1 MCGIAGMIDL
11 AGKRPVPEGSI
22 QRMAWALLHRGPD
35 EEGFLVRPGLALA
48 ARRLSIV
55 GLADGQ
61 QPVSNEDR
69 SISVVFNGELFD
81 YVERREELKAR
92 GHKFVTHCDTEL
104 IPHLWEDYG
113 EKMWE
118 RLRGQ
123 FAIALWDERKRQLQL
138 GRDRFG
144 IAPLFWTKQ
153 NDWLLFASEIKGLLA
168 SGMVP
173 VRPDRRGIDHVFTFS
188 AMPGP
193 RTCFEGVQLLP
204 PGHFLSIS
212 PANGN
217 GASAVVQERAFWEM
231 DFPDQGAEERGENPK
246 RLVDE
251 FQDLL
256 LQAVEERLRADVP
269 VGAYLS
275 GGVDSSMILA
285 LACKLKGPA
294 INTYTVRVR
303 EPELDE
309 LDAASL
315 SAQHIGAKPPIVQDF
330 RDEDAL
336 VTYPKLITAAE
347 VPVIDTAC
355 AALLQLSGRV
365 HRCGQ
370 KVVLTG
376 EGADEW
382 LVGYPWYKAAKLMG
396 YLDLIP
402 GLGLSNVARIAYLRA
417 NKVPYFPNAWRQE
430 VENSVGGSNAW
441 IDAYGLLAI
450 SKLRFYSESM
460 GETLARTNP
469 WTELGFPVERARRW
483 DPLHRG
489 VWIAAR
495 VLLAGHLLQA
505 KGDRVAMHSSV
516 EVRYPF
522 LDEDVFDFL
531 AKLHPRW
538 RLRGFRD
545 KHLLRLLAERW
556 VPKSVAR
563 RHKVIF
569 RAPLDS
575 FHMEPEPPFVA
586 ELLSEGSLRKT
597 GYFDSAA
604 VARWRND
611 FRKMRAGSLPRLSVE
626 MGLMAVA
633 ATQLWHHLFMG
644 GGLADLPE
652 WSAVPTPAAIEA
664 GAGSTPIPL
673 TKS

>member
-1 MCGIAGMIDL
+1 
-11 AGKRPVPEGSI
+11 S
-22 QRMAWALLHRGPD
+22 
-35 EEGFLVRPGLALA
+35 
-48 ARRLSIV
+48 
-55 GLADGQ
+55 
-61 QPVSNEDR
+61 
-69 SISVVFNGELFD
+69 
-81 YVERREELKAR
+81 
-92 GHKFVTHCDTEL
+92 
-104 IPHLWEDYG
+104 
-113 EKMWE
+113 
-118 RLRGQ
+118 
-123 FAIALWDERKRQLQL
+123 
-138 GRDRFG
+138 
-144 IAPLFWTKQ
+144 
-153 NDWLLFASEIKGLLA
+153 
-168 SGMVP
+168 
-173 VRPDRRGIDHVFTFS
+173 
-188 AMPGP
+188 
-193 RTCFEGVQLLP
+193 
-204 PGHFLSIS
+204 
-212 PANGN
+212 
-217 GASAVVQERAFWEM
+217 
-231 DFPDQGAEERGENPK
+231 
-246 RLVDE
+246 
-251 FQDLL
+251 
-256 LQAVEERLRADVP
+256 
-269 VGAYLS
+269 YLS

-285 LACKLKGPA
+285 LACRLKGPA
-294 INTYTVRVR
+294 INTYTVRVH

-315 SAQHIGAKPPIVQDF
+315 SARHIGAKPPIVQDF

-336 VTYPKLITAAE
+336 ATYPKLITAAE
-347 VPVIDTAC
+347 APVIDTAC

-365 HRCGQ
+365 HTCGQ

-402 GLGLSNVARIAYLRA
+402 GLGLSNVARNVYLHV
-417 NKVPYFPNAWRQE
+417 NKVPHFPNAWRRE
-430 VENSVGGSNAW
+430 VENSVGGPNAW
-441 IDAYGLLAI
+441 IDAYGMLAI

-460 GETLARTNP
+460 HETLGHTNP
-469 WTELGFPVERARRW
+469 WTELNFPVDRAKRW

-575 FHMEPEPPFVA
+575 FHMEPEPLFVA
-586 ELLSEGSLRKT
+586 QLLSEESLRKT

-604 VARWRND
+604 VARWRTD
-611 FRKMRAGSLPRLSVE
+611 FRKMHAGSLPRLSVE

-633 ATQLWHHLFMG
+633 GTQLWHHLFMG
-644 GGLADLPE
+644 GGLADLPQ
-652 WSAVPTPAAIEA
+652 WSAVPTPAAVEA
-664 GAGSTPIPL
+664 GAGSTAIPV

>member
-1 MCGIAGMIDL
+1 MCGIAGIIDL
-11 AGKRPVPEGSI
+11 AGQRLVPEGSI
-22 QRMAWALLHRGPD
+22 QRMARALLHRGPD
-35 EEGFLVRPGLALA
+35 EEGFLVQPGLALA
-48 ARRLSIV
+48 SRRLSIV

-61 QPVSNEDR
+61 QPVANEDR
-69 SISVVFNGELFD
+69 SVFVVFNGELFD
-81 YVERREELKAR
+81 YIERQAELKER
-92 GHKFVTHCDTEL
+92 GHKLVTHCDTEI
-104 IPHLWEDYG
+104 IPHLWEDYR

-123 FAIALWDERKRQLQL
+123 FAIALWDEPRRQLHL

-144 IAPLFWTKQ
+144 IAPLFWTQ
-153 NDWLLFASEIKGLLA
+153 QGDWLLFASEIKGLLA

-173 VRPDRRGIDHVFTFS
+173 ARPDRRGIDHVFTFS
-188 AMPGP
+188 AVPGP
-193 RTCFEGVQLLP
+193 RTCFENVQLLP
-204 PGHFLSIS
+204 PGHFLSIT
-212 PANGN
+212 PGN
-217 GASAVVQERAFWEM
+217 GRAATAEVKERAYWEIH
-231 DFPDQGAEERGENPK
+231 FPDEGAEECGDNPK
-246 RLVDE
+246 RLVDDFE
-251 FQDLL
+251 KVL

-285 LACKLKGPA
+285 LACHLRGPA

-303 EPELDE
+303 DPKLDE
-309 LDAASL
+309 LNAASL
-315 SAQHIGAKPPIVQDF
+315 SARHIGAKPPIVQDF
-330 RDEDAL
+330 GDEDAIA
-336 VTYPKLITAAE
+336 TYPKLIAAAE
-347 VPVIDTAC
+347 APVIDTSC
-355 AALLQLSGRV
+355 AALLQLASRV
-365 HRCGQ
+365 HSSGQ

-382 LVGYPWYKAAKLMG
+382 LVGYPWYKAAKLIG
-396 YLDLIP
+396 FLDLIP
-402 GLGLSNVARIAYLRA
+402 GLPLSKIARRAYLRL
-417 NKVPYFPNAWRQE
+417 NKVPQFTNAWRQE
-430 VENSVGGSNAW
+430 VESSVGGPNAW
-441 IDAYGLLAI
+441 IDTYGVLAI
-450 SKLRFYSESM
+450 SKLRFYSEPM
-460 GETLARTNP
+460 REALAQANP
-469 WTELGFPVERARRW
+469 WTELDFPLDRARRW
-483 DPLHRG
+483 HPLHRG

-575 FHMEPEPPFVA
+575 FHMHPEPPFVA
-586 ELLSEGSLRKT
+586 QLLSEQSLRKT
-597 GYFDSAA
+597 GYFDLAA
-604 VARWRND
+604 VNRWRIN
-611 FRKMRAGSLPRLSVE
+611 FRRMRAGSLPRLSVE
-626 MGLMAVA
+626 AGLMAVV

-652 WSAVPTPAAIEA
+652 WSAIPTPAAAEA
-664 GAGSTPIPL
+664 RS
-673 TKS
+673 

>member
-1 MCGIAGMIDL
+1 MCGIAGIIDL
-11 AGKRPVPEGSI
+11 AGQRLVPEGSI
-22 QRMAWALLHRGPD
+22 QRMARALLHRGPD
-35 EEGFLVRPGLALA
+35 EEGFLVQPGLALA
-48 ARRLSIV
+48 SRRLSIV

-61 QPVSNEDR
+61 QPVANEDR
-69 SISVVFNGELFD
+69 SVFVVFNGELFD
-81 YVERREELKAR
+81 YIERQAELKER
-92 GHKFVTHCDTEL
+92 GHKLVTHCDTEI
-104 IPHLWEDYG
+104 IPHLWEDYR

-123 FAIALWDERKRQLQL
+123 FAIALWDEPRRQLHL

-144 IAPLFWTKQ
+144 IAPLFWTQ
-153 NDWLLFASEIKGLLA
+153 QGDWLLFASEIKGLLA

-173 VRPDRRGIDHVFTFS
+173 ARPDRRGIDHVFTFS
-188 AMPGP
+188 AVPGP
-193 RTCFEGVQLLP
+193 RTCFENVQLLP
-204 PGHFLSIS
+204 PGHFLSIT
-212 PANGN
+212 PGN
-217 GASAVVQERAFWEM
+217 GRVARAEVKERAYWEIH
-231 DFPDQGAEERGENPK
+231 FPDEGAEECGDNPK
-246 RLVDE
+246 RLVDDFE
-251 FQDLL
+251 KVL
-256 LQAVEERLRADVP
+256 LQAIEERLRADVP

-285 LACKLKGPA
+285 LACHLRGPA

-303 EPELDE
+303 DPKLDE
-309 LDAASL
+309 LNAASL
-315 SAQHIGAKPPIVQDF
+315 SARHIGAKPPIVQDF
-330 RDEDAL
+330 GDEDAIA
-336 VTYPKLITAAE
+336 TYPKLIAAAE
-347 VPVIDTAC
+347 APVIDTSC
-355 AALLQLSGRV
+355 AALLQLASRV
-365 HRCGQ
+365 HSSGQ

-382 LVGYPWYKAAKLMG
+382 LVGYPWYKAAKLIG
-396 YLDLIP
+396 FLDLIP
-402 GLGLSNVARIAYLRA
+402 GLPLSKIARRAYLRL
-417 NKVPYFPNAWRQE
+417 NKVPQFTNAWRQE
-430 VENSVGGSNAW
+430 VESSVGGPNAW
-441 IDAYGLLAI
+441 IDTYGVLAI
-450 SKLRFYSESM
+450 SKLRFYSEPM
-460 GETLARTNP
+460 REALAQANP
-469 WTELGFPVERARRW
+469 WTELDFPLDRARRW
-483 DPLHRG
+483 HPLHRG

-575 FHMEPEPPFVA
+575 FHMHPEPPFVA
-586 ELLSEGSLRKT
+586 QLLSEQSLRKT
-597 GYFDSAA
+597 GYFDLAA
-604 VARWRND
+604 VNRWRIN
-611 FRKMRAGSLPRLSVE
+611 FRRMRAGSLPRLSVE
-626 MGLMAVA
+626 AGLMAVV

-652 WSAVPTPAAIEA
+652 WSAIPTPAAAEA
-664 GAGSTPIPL
+664 RS
-673 TKS
+673 